1 MARVF
6 VFSDN
11 MAARVEVIATDG
23 VCYAYC
29 IGCVTGRDS
38 RADDLLEDTHEGY
51 VFEDAVEVAS
61 IHADRCT
68 RCADPDCRTEGRH
81 DAGHRCRKD

>member
-11 MAARVEVIATDG
+11 FTTRVEVLTDRPDD
-23 VCYAYC
+23 YAFAC
-29 IGCVTGRDS
+29 AGCGGTEQEPTGSGAR
-38 RADDLLEDTHEGY
+38 RLADAID
-51 VFEDAVEVAS
+51 DAG
-61 IHADRCT
+61 IHADRCK

-81 DAGHRCRKD
+81 DAGHRCRKEA